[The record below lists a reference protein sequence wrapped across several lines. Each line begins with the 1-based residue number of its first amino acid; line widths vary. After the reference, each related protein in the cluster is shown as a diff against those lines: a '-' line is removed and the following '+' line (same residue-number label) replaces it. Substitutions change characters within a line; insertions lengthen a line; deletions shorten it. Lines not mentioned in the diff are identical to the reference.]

1 MRKTM
6 VVIGLTAGL
15 LAGVA
20 GAQEIEPFS
29 TSAMPTN
36 EDYWAKL
43 VAERFERQTRL
54 DQLMGAM
61 AAEMATVRKT
71 NDVEKRQAM
80 MTAHRK
86 HMREAISLMH
96 EMGGDR
102 MRNLVS
108 GHTGTA
114 GDADRPGYMQQR
126 MPPSRPRAEMSDAQR
141 LSDLEIRLDM
151 MQVMLES
158 LMEIYGDSSKGT
170 R

>member
-15 LAGVA
+15 LTGVA
-20 GAQEIEPFS
+20 GAQEIEPFL
-29 TSAMPTN
+29 TNPMPTY
-36 EDYWAKL
+36 EDYWVKL
-43 VAERFERQTRL
+43 VAERIERQTRL
-54 DQLMGAM
+54 DELMGTM

-71 NDVEKRQAM
+71 KDSEIRREM
-80 MTAHRK
+80 MTTHRK

-114 GDADRPGYMQQR
+114 GDVDRPGYMQQR
-126 MPPSRPRAEMSDAQR
+126 MSPSRPRAEMSDAQR

-158 LMEIYGDSSKGT
+158 LMEIYGDRSKGT
-170 R
+170 H